1 MEIYCLSCKE
11 NTKSKNVK
19 GKITKNNKPYL
30 ISNCHLYN
38 KLKSKFISI
47 KQIKGN
53 GILGNSFK
61 NIPILNIL
69 YLINLFHYYLI
80 QHYSYFLLNYFILY
94 LIFHNNI
101 YRYY

>member
-30 ISNCHLYN
+30 ISNLCN

-53 GILGNSFK
+53 GILGNLFK
-61 NIPILNIL
+61 NIPILNT
-69 YLINLFHYYLI
+69 
-80 QHYSYFLLNYFILY
+80 
-94 LIFHNNI
+94 IF
-101 YRYY
+101 